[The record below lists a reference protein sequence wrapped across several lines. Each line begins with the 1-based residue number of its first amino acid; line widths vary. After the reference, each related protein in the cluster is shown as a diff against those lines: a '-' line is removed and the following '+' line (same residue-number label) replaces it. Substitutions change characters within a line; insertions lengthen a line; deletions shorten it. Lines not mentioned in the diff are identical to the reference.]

1 VLLAQLRRRAPTVVE
16 PEHDDSPVPVSSA
29 LAAIGKAVVVGS
41 DLPRAFHL
49 FSLFSL
55 ASAMMTASLM
65 TFGVISFRL
74 VHDALLVAAAVPLV

>member
-1 VLLAQLRRRAPTVVE
+1 MLLAQLRRRAPTVVE
-16 PEHDDSPVPVSSA
+16 PEHDDSPVPASSA
-29 LAAIGKAVVVGS
+29 LAAIGKAVVGS